1 MIPISTPMHP
11 WDPSEGGYEGDSQ
24 CRELWMD
31 EPKTH
36 MTGSFF
42 RIFLTAAE
50 TNLCHWV
57 SFPTLARSRGF
68 GEEGAHLPGIHD
80 DLINEFI
87 HPAIAHDEP
96 TL

>member
-1 MIPISTPMHP
+1 MHP
-11 WDPSEGGYEGDSQ
+11 WDPSEGGCEEDSQ
-24 CRELWMD
+24 CREFLMD
-31 EPKTH
+31 EPTTH

-42 RIFLTAAE
+42 RISLTAAE
-50 TNLCHWV
+50 TNLLHWV
-57 SFPTLARSRGF
+57 SYTTRVRSRDF
-68 GEEGAHLPGIHD
+68 DEEGAHLPGIHH